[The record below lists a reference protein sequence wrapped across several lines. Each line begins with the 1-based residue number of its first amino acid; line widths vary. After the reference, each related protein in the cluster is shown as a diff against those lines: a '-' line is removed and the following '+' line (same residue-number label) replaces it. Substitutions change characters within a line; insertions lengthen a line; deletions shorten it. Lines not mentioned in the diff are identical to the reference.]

1 MKNNHPRGS
10 DGLRTQAFGMVINS
24 RMSHFSTQGKFITN
38 KASNAH
44 KYQLSSPKNNL
55 AFVPLCDRRGK
66 NL

>member
-1 MKNNHPRGS
+1 
-10 DGLRTQAFGMVINS
+10 LRTQAFGMVINS